1 MSCSVT
7 TTTTPEPNPQHV
19 PLATANE
26 NLRKAVV
33 QRIGVEHATVQ
44 AAHAA
49 SDCCDEPRC
58 ETLRPGSDKFLS
70 VLEEVRQMHLR
81 KSHDYGD
88 NADALANIR
97 SSADVI
103 NAEPWAGA
111 ILRMSDKMHRLKSYF
126 HNGRV
131 EFDGVD
137 DTLLDL
143 CAYSAIALVLYRES
157 QQS

>member
-1 MSCSVT
+1 M
-7 TTTTPEPNPQHV
+7 

-49 SDCCDEPRC
+49 SDYSEQPRC
-58 ETLRPGSDKFLS
+58 QPLRPGSDKFLS
-70 VLEEVRQMHLR
+70 ILDEVREMHLR

-111 ILRMSDKMHRLKSYF
+111 VLRMSDKMHRLKSFF
-126 HNGRV
+126 HSGRV

-157 QQS
+157 QKS

>member
-1 MSCSVT
+1 
-7 TTTTPEPNPQHV
+7 
-19 PLATANE
+19 
-26 NLRKAVV
+26 V

-49 SDCCDEPRC
+49 SDYSEQPRC
-58 ETLRPGSDKFLS
+58 QPLRPGSDKFLS
-70 VLEEVRQMHLR
+70 ILDEVREMHLR

-111 ILRMSDKMHRLKSYF
+111 VLRMSDKMHRLKSFF
-126 HNGRV
+126 HSGRV

-157 QQS
+157 QKS